1 MIKAGQ
7 IEKGTALLIKGQP
20 FLCIEREFV
29 NPGKGSAFVRLKLKS
44 PATGQTLSE
53 TMKSQDN
60 AEDITIEDRDFQY
73 LYNDGENFSFMN
85 TENYEQIEVPMKS
98 FDGYEFLMK
107 EGESYRI
114 TMWEDQVL
122 DMTDGK
128 GVDKVIVAGGGCE
141 TFESA
146 IKCLKPG
153 GKIGN
158 VNYLGSGTYVN
169 IPRVEWGVGMGHKQ
183 INGGLMPG
191 GRLRMEKLGA
201 LVAAGKLDV
210 HPLVSHVFDG
220 WEHLEEALFLMRDKP
235 RDLIKPVVKIQE

>member
-85 TENYEQIEVPMKS
+85 TENYEQIPLNKSQVEDALNFVKENMTVDMKFFNGQPFSVEPPNFVELKITFCEPGVRGDTATPGTKPATLETGYVIQVP
-98 FDGYEFLMK
+98 FFVN
-107 EGESYRI
+107 EGDTIR
-114 TMWEDQVL
+114 
-122 DMTDGK
+122 
-128 GVDKVIVAGGGCE
+128 VDTRTGE
-141 TFESA
+141 YMS
-146 IKCLKPG
+146 
-153 GKIGN
+153 
-158 VNYLGSGTYVN
+158 
-169 IPRVEWGVGMGHKQ
+169 RV
-183 INGGLMPG
+183 
-191 GRLRMEKLGA
+191 
-201 LVAAGKLDV
+201 
-210 HPLVSHVFDG
+210 
-220 WEHLEEALFLMRDKP
+220 
-235 RDLIKPVVKIQE
+235 